1 MAEKAKSISG
11 KRMLRFL
18 QRNGWWI
25 ERIHGSHHILHHED
39 YPTVT
44 LTIAIH
50 GAKTLPTRA
59 IVATLKAASI
69 GNEQFNRE
77 A

>member
-1 MAEKAKSISG
+1 MPQKPKSVSG

-18 QRNGWWI
+18 QRKGWWI
-25 ERIHGSHHILHHED
+25 ERIHGSHHILHHDE
-39 YPTVT
+39 YRNVT
-44 LTIAIH
+44 IVIAIH
-50 GAKTLPTRA
+50 GNKAMSPRA

-69 GNEQFNRE
+69 SSEEYNRE